1 MEKHQGRR
9 AAPPLML
16 KGRSENLCRSYV
28 RVCPSAQILRMSIEL
43 TRARS
48 KPGSC
53 CSAARMA
60 ILTSAVRPSAG
71 TAGAAGRLGLFEF
84 LHDLAHQHGQEDD
97 ADEAHEGGAHTHQT
111 HKQIRNFIHW
121 ETRSSFLLVSPL
133 YGCRFSCTRALPL
146 SSRRLY
152 AINFSLNAR
161 LTVPFLCHLHH
172 IHSAVRDAEAHLK
185 PGKRHA
191 VNTLRIALVVRPRV
205 LRENACEGIALVLR
219 HAR

>member
-53 CSAARMA
+53 C
-60 ILTSAVRPSAG
+60 
-71 TAGAAGRLGLFEF
+71 
-84 LHDLAHQHGQEDD
+84 HQHGQEDD

-161 LTVPFLCHLHH
+161 LTVPLLRHLHH

>member
-1 MEKHQGRR
+1 MSELCKGVSFRSDPADVDRAHAGQIEAGLLLQRR
-9 AAPPLML
+9 
-16 KGRSENLCRSYV
+16 ENGDPDLGG
-28 RVCPSAQILRMSIEL
+28 Q
-43 TRARS
+43 
-48 KPGSC
+48 
-53 CSAARMA
+53 
-60 ILTSAVRPSAG
+60 AVRRNSG
-71 TAGAAGRLGLFEF
+71 RGGDRRRLGRLG
-84 LHDLAHQHGQEDD
+84 
-97 ADEAHEGGAHTHQT
+97 
-111 HKQIRNFIHW
+111 
-121 ETRSSFLLVSPL
+121 LLVSPL

-161 LTVPFLCHLHH
+161 LTVPLLRHLHH